1 VPPATGASPASS
13 QRKYSKLE
21 RKIGFSP
28 NSVESTILAQRP
40 RCPAI
45 AVTLQCTMPKPAV
58 LVIDDEPDLCEL
70 LSITLQR
77 MDLSPRTAN
86 TVAEARRLLKAERFD
101 LCLTD
106 MQLPDGNGLELVE
119 WMQQNTP
126 TVPVA
131 VITAHG
137 NMETAVRAL
146 KVGAF
151 DFVSKPLDLA
161 GLRKLVA
168 TAIKLSNPSD
178 GDTSVFGPRLL
189 GTSTAMHS
197 MREMIARVARS
208 QAPVHISGESG
219 TGKEL
224 VAKLIHE
231 SGPRRDGPF
240 VPVNC
245 GAIPTELM
253 ESEFFGHKRG
263 SFTGAIN
270 DKKGLI
276 QSAEGGTLFLDEIA
290 DLPLHMQVKLLR
302 VIQEK
307 AVRAVGEQVEVGI
320 DVRVLSAT
328 HKNLAD
334 LVTEGKFREDLFYR
348 VNVIEL
354 RVPSLRER
362 PEDVQELAEAI
373 LRRLGRRMKVT
384 PPALGKDALAALE
397 AYAFPGNVREL
408 ENILERAI
416 TLTTSGEIRASD
428 IQLRPPPGGVAA
440 ATSSSVGAL
449 GDHLEDIER
458 DAIVRALEQTRFN
471 KTAAAKVL
479 GMSFRALRYRIKKLG
494 IE

>member
-1 VPPATGASPASS
+1 
-13 QRKYSKLE
+13 
-21 RKIGFSP
+21 
-28 NSVESTILAQRP
+28 
-40 RCPAI
+40 
-45 AVTLQCTMPKPAV
+45 MPKPAV
-58 LVIDDEPDLCEL
+58 LVVDDEPDLCEL

-77 MDLSPRTAN
+77 MNLDPRTAG
-86 TVAEARRLLKAERFD
+86 TVGAAQRLLKTEHYD

-106 MQLPDGNGLELVE
+106 MQLPDGDGLELVK
-119 WMQQNTP
+119 WIQQYSP
-126 TVPVA
+126 SVPVA

-146 KVGAF
+146 KLGAF

-168 TAIKLSNPSD
+168 AAIKLSEDHDSD
-178 GDTSVFGPRLL
+178 TTVSGPRLL
-189 GTSTAMHS
+189 GASSS
-197 MREMIARVARS
+197 MQTLREMIGRVARS

-253 ESEFFGHKRG
+253 ESELFGHKRG
-263 SFTGAIN
+263 SFTGAVS

-307 AVRAVGEQVEVGI
+307 AVRPVGEQLEVGV
-320 DVRVLSAT
+320 DVRILSAT
-328 HKNLAD
+328 HKNLSQ
-334 LVTEGKFREDLFYR
+334 LVAEGAFREDLFYR

-362 PEDVQELAEAI
+362 PEDVPELAEAI
-373 LRRLGRRMKVT
+373 LRRLGRRMKVA
-384 PPALGKDALAALE
+384 PPMLGKDALKALE
-397 AYAFPGNVREL
+397 SYAFPGNVREL

-416 TLTTSGEIRASD
+416 TLSTTGEVSAD
-428 IQLRPPPGGVAA
+428 EIQLRPTPAQAA
-440 ATSSSVGAL
+440 ASAAAEAPAANGAAL

-458 DAIVRALEQTRFN
+458 EAIVKALEQTRYN
-471 KTAAAKVL
+471 KTAAAK
-479 GMSFRALRYRIKKLG
+479 
-494 IE
+494 

>member
-1 VPPATGASPASS
+1 
-13 QRKYSKLE
+13 
-21 RKIGFSP
+21 
-28 NSVESTILAQRP
+28 
-40 RCPAI
+40 
-45 AVTLQCTMPKPAV
+45 MPKPSV
-58 LVIDDEPDLCEL
+58 LVVDDEPDLCEL

-77 MDLSPRTAN
+77 MELNPRTAGN
-86 TVAEARRLLKAERFD
+86 LSAAQRMLKTEQFD

-106 MQLPDGNGLELVE
+106 MQLPDGDGLELVK
-119 WMQQNTP
+119 WIQQYSP
-126 TVPVA
+126 SVPVA

-146 KVGAF
+146 KLGAF
-151 DFVSKPLDLA
+151 DFVSKPLDLS
-161 GLRKLVA
+161 GLRKLVTA
-168 TAIKLSNPSD
+168 AIKLSGSND

-189 GTSTAMHS
+189 GTSPAMQN

-208 QAPVHISGESG
+208 QAPVHIFGESG

-253 ESEFFGHKRG
+253 ESELFGHKRG
-263 SFTGAIN
+263 SFTGAVS

-307 AVRAVGEQVEVGI
+307 AVRPVGEQLEVGV

-328 HKNLAD
+328 HKSLAK
-334 LVTEGKFREDLFYR
+334 LVAEGKFREDLFYR

-362 PEDVQELAEAI
+362 PEDVQELAEAV
-373 LRRLGRRMKVT
+373 LRRLGRRMKIT
-384 PPALGKDALAALE
+384 PPMLGKDALRALQT
-397 AYAFPGNVREL
+397 YAFPGNVREL

-416 TLTTSGEIRASD
+416 TLSTSGEILASD
-428 IQLRPPPGGVAA
+428 VQLRENPAHS
-440 ATSSSVGAL
+440 ATGENPQLGSGL
-449 GDHLEDIER
+449 GDHLEDVER
-458 DAIVRALEQTRFN
+458 DAILKALEQTRYN

>member
-1 VPPATGASPASS
+1 MGA
-13 QRKYSKLE
+13 
-21 RKIGFSP
+21 
-28 NSVESTILAQRP
+28 
-40 RCPAI
+40 
-45 AVTLQCTMPKPAV
+45 MPKPAV
-58 LVIDDEPDLCEL
+58 LVVDDEPDICEL

-77 MDLSPRTAN
+77 MELSPRTAN
-86 TVAEARRLLKAERFD
+86 TLAVAQRLLKSEPFD

-106 MQLPDGNGLELVE
+106 MKLPDGDGLELVE
-119 WMQQNTP
+119 WMQQYTP

-168 TAIKLSNPSD
+168 AAIKLSGTND
-178 GDTSVFGPRLL
+178 ADTSVFGPRLL
-189 GTSTAMHS
+189 GASAAMQHL
-197 MREMIARVARS
+197 REMIGRVARS
-208 QAPVHISGESG
+208 QAPVHIFGESG

-231 SGPRRDGPF
+231 SGPRRDSAF

-253 ESEFFGHKRG
+253 ESELFGHKRG
-263 SFTGAIN
+263 SFTGAMS

-307 AVRAVGEQVEVGI
+307 AVRPVGERLEVAI
-320 DVRVLSAT
+320 DVRILSAT
-328 HKNLAD
+328 HKNLAQ
-334 LVTEGKFREDLFYR
+334 LVADGKFREDLFYR

-362 PEDVQELAEAI
+362 PEDIAELAESI
-373 LRRLGRRMKVT
+373 LRRLGRRMKIT
-384 PPALGKDALAALE
+384 PPMLGKDALAALE
-397 AYAFPGNVREL
+397 RYAFPGNVREL

-416 TLTTSGEIRASD
+416 TLTAGGEIGTAD
-428 IQLRPPPGGVAA
+428 IQLRSAVLGPIGTPATDTSPG
-440 ATSSSVGAL
+440 GAL

-458 DAIVRALEQTRFN
+458 DAIVRALEQNRYN
-471 KTAAAKVL
+471 KTAAAKAL